1 LRAVSN
7 RVNVPELEYPP
18 PPDDVVYLLNWFYDV
33 KQAKGQRISYTEL
46 NNYSSMLD
54 LSIQPEEVRAVMMID
69 RIFEASV
76 HG

>member
-1 LRAVSN
+1 M
-7 RVNVPELEYPP
+7 PELDYPE
-18 PPDDVVYLLNWFYDV
+18 PDPDVVYMLDWFYEV

-54 LSIQPEEVRAVMMID
+54 LSMQPEEVKVVMMID